1 MADEH
6 VELCYLCNNI
16 AIRTQERREAQ
27 WGTRRVLIDD
37 EFYRCSSCGETF
49 YDGFMAQ
56 EHERRAAA
64 AIRAEDGLLQPDE
77 VRAIRAAYGLTQAG
91 LETLIG
97 SGEKTV
103 VRWENGS
110 VAQNAT
116 ADTLLRVL
124 RDHPAVVARLAEERG
139 LKVKLPK
146 NPGEPSASR
155 AADPAASDAARAEDV
170 RHAA

>member
-6 VELCYLCNNI
+6 VEHCYLCNNV
-16 AIRTQERREAQ
+16 ALRVQERREAV
-27 WGTRRVLIDD
+27 WLKRKVMIDD
-37 EFYRCSSCGETF
+37 EFYRCSSCGEEF

-56 EHERRAAA
+56 EHDRRTAA
-64 AIRAEDGLLQPDE
+64 AIRAEDGLLSPDE
-77 VRAIRAAYGLTQAG
+77 VRLVRMRYGLTQAG

-103 VRWENGS
+103 VRWEKGS

-124 RDHPAVVARLAEERG
+124 RDHPEVVARLAEERG
-139 LKVKLPK
+139 VRVRLPESPPAEE
-146 NPGEPSASR
+146 NAPEAEGMR
-155 AADPAASDAARAEDV
+155 PAA
-170 RHAA
+170 